1 MFSVTSWRPKS
12 ASPSFFGVAFP
23 TFEQNKNVMSLCH
36 GKRRRLNFTGKSSYL
51 STVLSL
57 VHNTSTATSPPSP
70 PWENQHHLNTHTLWV
85 KCQVSQS
92 VWQTLNIVDCHVVTS
107 DSLYNGLRALPDGL
121 LPVFTCAVPVWH
133 LKWWCLF
140 SNVWAM
146 IWEENET
153 ILMAENASVDGR
165 VGKYNSW
172 LSQSQFG
179 GCKSVNLQSDTT
191 LLSLTTYLVFLSL
204 MG

>member
-1 MFSVTSWRPKS
+1 
-12 ASPSFFGVAFP
+12 
-23 TFEQNKNVMSLCH
+23 MSLCH
-36 GKRRRLNFTGKSSYL
+36 ARRRRLNFTGKSSYL

-57 VHNTSTATSPPSP
+57 VGNTSTAMSSPSSP
-70 PWENQHHLNTHTLWV
+70 PWENQHHLNTHTLWI
-85 KCQVSQS
+85 KCQVSLS

-107 DSLYNGLRALPDGL
+107 DSLYNGLGALPDGL

-133 LKWWCLF
+133 LKWWCLS
-140 SNVWAM
+140 SNVWEM
-146 IWEENET
+146 IWEEKGT
-153 ILMAENASVDGR
+153 VIMAENASVDGR
-165 VGKYNSW
+165 VEKCLHHSDIPLFFRNATADYHSHF
-172 LSQSQFG
+172 S